1 MSEIDHQIEQV
12 KQCEYIK
19 ESDVKTLCT
28 KAKEIF
34 LSEPNVLPLEAPVTV
49 SPLADL
55 WGHSWA
61 VL

>member
-1 MSEIDHQIEQV
+1 MSELDHQIEQV

-19 ESDVKTLCT
+19 ESDVKALCT

-49 SPLADL
+49 LP
-55 WGHSWA
+55 
-61 VL
+61 